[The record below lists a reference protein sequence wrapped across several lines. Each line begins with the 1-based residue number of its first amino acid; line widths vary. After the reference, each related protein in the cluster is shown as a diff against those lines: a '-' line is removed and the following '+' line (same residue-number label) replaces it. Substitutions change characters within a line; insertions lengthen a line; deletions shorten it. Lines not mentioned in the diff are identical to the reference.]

1 VSVDLVIRSSSGEVA
16 IALLRTVPG
25 RQHPVLMELHRE
37 RTERGFTVGDI
48 HLAKVRKVAP
58 GLNAAFVDVGHEKD
72 AFLHYFDLG
81 PQYRNSFKF
90 AKGAVSGTIADSDLS
105 GWKLDPDI
113 NKEGKI
119 AEVISASQSIL
130 VQIAKEPISTKGPR
144 LTAEVTLA
152 GRYMVLVPFI
162 NKVSIS
168 SRIKDED
175 ERRRLKELMQ
185 RIRPANHGVI
195 IRTNAENKRGE
206 DLEADLRNLLQRWDT
221 AFHNLRNA
229 IPPKRVLGEIDRT
242 SAVLRD
248 LLNKD
253 FTSIHVNDEALAD
266 EVRQTLERIAPEKAG
281 IVKHYKGKLDIF
293 DQFGVN
299 KQIKQA
305 FGKQVMLP
313 SGAYLIIEK
322 TEAMHVIDVN
332 SGGRKGGNQDQEKN
346 ALDTNVEAA
355 REIAR
360 LLRLRDMGGII
371 AIDFID
377 LYDANNRRE
386 LHKALKDAMADD
398 KAKHNVLPPSR
409 FGVIELTRQRVRPE
423 TEIDTSESCPT
434 CGGTGEVGA
443 PVLIIDSIENA
454 LNYLMVE
461 KDMAGLTLHVHPFI
475 AAYLTKGLPSIRHK
489 WWWRWRKWV
498 KVSAEGAG
506 QYLDF
511 RVVDASGRDIP
522 L

>member
-1 VSVDLVIRSSSGEVA
+1 MNIDLIIRSGPGEVA
-16 IALLRTVPG
+16 IALMKDK
-25 RQHPVLMELHRE
+25 VLSELHRE
-37 RTERGFTVGDI
+37 RTERGFAVGDI

-90 AKGAVSGTIADSDLS
+90 AKGAVQGTINS
-105 GWKLDPDI
+105 GLLDDWKLDGDI
-113 NKEGKI
+113 PKEGKLGD
-119 AEVISASQSIL
+119 VVSASQSIL

-162 NKVSIS
+162 NKISIS
-168 SRIKDED
+168 SRITDET
-175 ERRRLKELMQ
+175 ERRRLKDLMAA
-185 RIRPANHGVI
+185 IKPKNFGVI
-195 IRTNAENKRGE
+195 IRTNAAEKRTE
-206 DLEADLRNLLQRWDT
+206 DLETDLRTLLQRWDVM
-221 AFHNLRNA
+221 FRNLRNA
-229 IPPKRVLGEIDRT
+229 QPPKKVLGEIDRT

-248 LLNKD
+248 VLNKD
-253 FTSIHVNDEALAD
+253 FTAIHVDDELLA
-266 EVRQTLERIAPEKAG
+266 EEIYQTLERTAPEKKG

-293 DQFGVN
+293 DNFGVN

-305 FGKQVMLP
+305 FGKQVMLS

-332 SGGRKGGNQDQEKN
+332 SGSRKGGNQDQEKN
-346 ALDTNVEAA
+346 ALDINVEAA
-355 REIAR
+355 QEIAR
-360 LLRLRDMGGII
+360 LLRLRDMGGIV

-377 LYDANNRRE
+377 LYEPENRRI

-423 TEIDTSESCPT
+423 TEIDTTEACPT
-434 CGGTGEVGA
+434 CKGTGEVQA
-443 PVLIIDSIENA
+443 AILIIDEIENA
-454 LNYLMVE
+454 LNYLLTE
-461 KDMAGLTLHVHPFI
+461 KDMSGLTLCVHPFI
-475 AAYLTKGLPSIRHK
+475 HAYLTRGLPSIQQK
-489 WWWRWRKWV
+489 WWLRWRKWV
-498 KVSAEGAG
+498 KVRPEGALQLLSFAVKDG
-506 QYLDF
+506 QENE
-511 RVVDASGRDIP
+511 VPV
-522 L
+522 

>member
-1 VSVDLVIRSSSGEVA
+1 MSVDLIIRSSAGEVA
-16 IALLRTVPG
+16 IALMRDK
-25 RQHPVLMELHRE
+25 VLQELHRE

-48 HLAKVRKVAP
+48 YLAKVRKVAP

-81 PQYRNSFKF
+81 PQYRNSYKF
-90 AKGAVSGTIADSDLS
+90 TKGAVSGSVRSPLLD
-105 GWKLDPDI
+105 GWKLEGDI
-113 NKEGKI
+113 DKNGKI
-119 AEVISASQSIL
+119 ADVVSASQSVM

-168 SRIKDED
+168 SRIKDGE
-175 ERRRLKELMQ
+175 ERDRLKRLMQ
-185 RIRPANHGVI
+185 SIKPDNFGLIV
-195 IRTNAENKRGE
+195 RTNAENKKVV
-206 DLEADLRNLLQRWDT
+206 DLDADLKHLITRWET
-221 AFHNLRNA
+221 CFHNLRNA

-253 FTSIHVNDEALAD
+253 FANIHVNDELLAE
-266 EVRQTLERIAPEKAG
+266 EVRQYLGKIAPDKAG
-281 IVKHYKGKLDIF
+281 IAKLYKGKLDIF
-293 DQFGVN
+293 DNFGVN

-332 SGGRKGGNQDQEKN
+332 SGARKGGQNDQEQN
-346 ALDTNVEAA
+346 ALEINLEAA

-371 AIDFID
+371 ACDFID
-377 LYDANNRRE
+377 MYSAENRRA
-386 LHKALKDAMADD
+386 LHKAFKEAMADD
-398 KAKHNVLPPSR
+398 KAKHNILPPSR
-409 FGVIELTRQRVRPE
+409 FGVVELTRQRVRPE

-434 CGGTGEVGA
+434 CGGTGEVQA
-443 PVLIIDSIENA
+443 PVLIIDEIENA
-454 LNYLMVE
+454 LNYLLGE
-461 KDMAGLTLHVHPFI
+461 KEMTGLVLHVHPFI
-475 AAYLTKGLPSIRHK
+475 HAYLTRGLPSIRQK
-489 WWWRWRKWV
+489 WWWRWKKWV
-498 KVSAEGAG
+498 KVVPEGAH
-506 QYLDF
+506 QYLQYTVFDSKGE
-511 RVVDASGRDIP
+511 VVP